1 MTGVHNASVHPVSP
15 NGRADGQTT
24 PISALVC
31 TRNRTDS
38 VMRAVASLLQGRD
51 VFDLTVIDQS
61 DGPDTER
68 ALQTFAGD
76 ARFHYLRSAARG
88 KGAALNEGLR
98 RSTGEIV
105 VCTDDDCEAPAG
117 WVGEMAAVL
126 SAHPDAAIVFCNVLA
141 PPHDRSAG
149 YVPAYERR
157 EDRVLRRILE
167 ARNGLGLGAG
177 MALRR
182 AAILG
187 FGGFDE
193 TLGPGAR
200 FASGDDWDLSL
211 RAMLKGWEV
220 YETASV
226 SILHHGFRTLE
237 EGRTHARRDWIAIGA
252 LCAKPVRAGYVS
264 ALGLAGWLFTAEALW
279 PPVRDVLRLRKP
291 RGLARITGFLSGF
304 SGGIVTPVDP
314 KTLRFKPAK

>member
-1 MTGVHNASVHPVSP
+1 MTTASH
-15 NGRADGQTT
+15 RIA
-24 PISALVC
+24 ALIC

-38 VMRAVASLLQGRD
+38 VTRAVASLLQGREP
-51 VFDLTVIDQS
+51 FDLTVVDQS
-61 DGPDTER
+61 DGCETEL
-68 ALQTFAGD
+68 ALRRFQGD
-76 ARFHYLRSAARG
+76 ARFHYLRSSARG

-98 RSTGEIV
+98 RATGDIV
-105 VCTDDDCEAPAG
+105 VCTDDDCEAPEG

-149 YVPAYERR
+149 YVPAYQRQ
-157 EDRVLRRILE
+157 EDRVLRKILE

-182 AAILG
+182 AAILE

-193 TLGPGAR
+193 TLGPGSR

-220 YETASV
+220 YETAAV

-237 EGRTHARRDWIAIGA
+237 EGRSHARRDWIAIGA

-264 ALGLAGWLFTAEALW
+264 AIGLAGWLFAVEAVW
-279 PPVRDVLRLRKP
+279 PPVRDVLRFRKP
-291 RGLARITGFLSGF
+291 RGLARITGFVTGF
-304 SGGIVTPVDP
+304 SGGIATPVDP
-314 KTLRFKPAK
+314 ETLTFIARLPHE

>member
-1 MTGVHNASVHPVSP
+1 MAT
-15 NGRADGQTT
+15 ADHR
-24 PISALVC
+24 IAALIC
-31 TRNRTDS
+31 TRNRADS
-38 VMRAVASLLQGRD
+38 VMRAVASLLQGREA
-51 VFDLTVIDQS
+51 FDLTVVDQS
-61 DGPDTER
+61 DGRETEL
-68 ALQTFAGD
+68 ALQHFAAD
-76 ARFHYLRSAARG
+76 TRFHYLRSSARG

-98 RSTGEIV
+98 RATGDIV

-141 PPHDRSAG
+141 PPYDRSAG

-157 EDRVLRRILE
+157 EDRVLRTILE
-167 ARNGLGLGAG
+167 ARKGLGLGAG

-182 AAILG
+182 AAILE
-187 FGGFDE
+187 FGGFDQ
-193 TLGPGAR
+193 TLGPGSR

-211 RAMLKGWEV
+211 RAMLKGWQV

-264 ALGLAGWLFTAEALW
+264 AIGLAGWLFAVEALW
-279 PPVRDVLRLRKP
+279 PPVRDLLRLRKP
-291 RGLARITGFLSGF
+291 RGLARITGFVSGF
-304 SGGIVTPVDP
+304 SGGIATPVDP
-314 KTLRFKPAK
+314 KTLLFRNAK

>member
-1 MTGVHNASVHPVSP
+1 MATGSQRIA
-15 NGRADGQTT
+15 
-24 PISALVC
+24 ALIC

-38 VMRAVASLLQGRD
+38 VTRAVASLLQGCEP
-51 VFDLTVIDQS
+51 FDLTVVDQS
-61 DGPDTER
+61 DGRETEL
-68 ALQTFAGD
+68 ALQRFAGD
-76 ARFHYLRSAARG
+76 ARFRYLRSSARG

-98 RSTGEIV
+98 LASGDIV

-126 SAHPDAAIVFCNVLA
+126 SAHPEAAIVFCNVLA

-149 YVPAYERR
+149 YVPAYERQ

-193 TLGPGAR
+193 TLGPGSR

-220 YETASV
+220 YETAAV
-226 SILHHGFRTLE
+226 SILHHGFRTME
-237 EGRTHARRDWIAIGA
+237 EGRLHARRDWIAIGA

-264 ALGLAGWLFTAEALW
+264 AIGLAGWLFAVEALW

-291 RGLARITGFLSGF
+291 RGMARITGFLSGF
-304 SGGIVTPVDP
+304 SGGIATPVDR
-314 KTLRFKPAK
+314 KTLQFKVSK